1 VTLNGK
7 KNEWRK
13 QKNGLPQGSVLAP
26 MLFNINT
33 NGQPIGTVTRHF
45 IYADDL
51 ALTAQRKKFEEIEER
66 LEDTLK
72 ELTIYYQNDRLKPNP
87 SKTQECV
94 FDLKNREAKINL
106 HINWNNEILQHNDNP
121 KYLGV
126 YLDRSLT
133 YKIHC
138 VKTRAKVEAR
148 INIESHG

>member
-1 VTLNGK
+1 M
-7 KNEWRK
+7 
-13 QKNGLPQGSVLAP
+13 AP
-26 MLFNINT
+26 MLFNIYT
-33 NGQPIGTVTRHF
+33 NDQPIGTVTRYF

-87 SKTQECV
+87 SKTQVCV

-121 KYLGV
+121 KYLV

-133 YKIHC
+133 
-138 VKTRAKVEAR
+138 
-148 INIESHG
+148 